1 MKQSVRAGIAAATAV
16 LAVAPIAAAA
26 PPEWSRTATQAMP
39 AAGEFSVEDV
49 AAANDFAATAGLG
62 ADTANG
68 RVPAVI
74 ERSGTGPTWG
84 QPIRLG
90 EASRLDFGPLVARNG
105 RGDAVAVW
113 GAVGGKLSAAVRF
126 GGSWGRAVDT
136 GIKVPGLRNGSAD
149 DALKVAMGA
158 DRRARIGVLA
168 CSGGACTLTV
178 AATVPRT
185 ARWAVAGTVKTP
197 RGGGSS
203 TGWALGSGG
212 NAVIAWRTG
221 RRVNAAQMG
230 PRDKAFSA
238 PLRVPSGDAT
248 GRLAVDAGAVGESA
262 IGWTTAGG
270 GVGVSVRLRADLG
283 WRTPRRVARPAGA
296 GEPRV
301 GVACE
306 GSIAAGWVE
315 PGTPKVLVKGAT
327 AQGTDGLF
335 TETTEVGTYGDETKA
350 LRMAGAGVLGK
361 TGVAYL
367 GWARAEGQGAG
378 GGSRLA
384 GDRNKNGWRGQNH
397 DGFFREGPPPA
408 FAPDGTG
415 VIVGTEDAGLRFQE
429 FTPGDAIIRCP

>member
-1 MKQSVRAGIAAATAV
+1 MKQSVRAGIAAAAAV
-16 LAVAPIAAAA
+16 LVATPIAAAL

-39 AAGEFSVEDV
+39 AAGEFSVEAI
-49 AAANDFAATAGLG
+49 AAANGFGATAGLG

-74 ERSGTGPTWG
+74 ERSGSGSQWS

-113 GAVGGKLSAAVRF
+113 GSVGGKLTAAVRF
-126 GGSWGRAVDT
+126 AGSWGKPVDT
-136 GIKVPGLRNGSAD
+136 GVKVPGLRNGNAD
-149 DALKVAMGA
+149 DAIKVAMGA

-168 CSGGACTLTV
+168 CSGGACTLSV
-178 AATVPRT
+178 AASAPKA
-185 ARWAVAGTVKTP
+185 ARWAVAGSVRTP
-197 RGGGSS
+197 RGGGASA
-203 TGWALGSGG
+203 GWALGAGG

-221 RRVNAAQMG
+221 RRVTAAQLG
-230 PRDKAFSA
+230 PRDRRFTPARA
-238 PLRVPSGDAT
+238 VPSGDAT
-248 GRLAVDAGAVGESA
+248 GRIAVDAGATGESA

-270 GVGVSVRLRADLG
+270 GVGVSVRLRTDPG
-283 WRTPRRVARPAGA
+283 WRTPRRVGRPAGA

-301 GVACE
+301 GVSCE

-335 TETTEVGTYGDETKA
+335 TETTEIGTYGDETKA
-350 LRMAGAGVLGK
+350 LRMAGASVLGK
-361 TGVAYL
+361 TGIAYV
-367 GWARAEGQGAG
+367 GWTRAEEQGAG
-378 GGSRLA
+378 GASRLT
-384 GDRNKNGWRGQNH
+384 GDRAKNGWRGQNQ
-397 DGFFREGPPPA
+397 DGFFREGPGPA

-415 VIVGTEDAGLRFQE
+415 VLVGTEDAGLRSQE
-429 FTPGDAIIRCP
+429 FTPGDAIVRCP